1 MRCVGECHAFAKPQ
15 AMSTCQ
21 SLLPVAWY
29 HAEPEPVAEAAVAI
43 RDRMA
48 NDATPDLWRQLWQL
62 ASGRRRS
69 PPAL

>member
-1 MRCVGECHAFAKPQ
+1 
-15 AMSTCQ
+15 MSTCQ